1 MPAADV
7 SLLPAPGR
15 LVVLPGRF
23 TFDGRTTVT
32 PAPGAEAAVALL
44 RELLAPATGLPL
56 PTAAD
61 GQIAF
66 TLDPTLTALGRE
78 GYGLRVTPDVV
89 HLHAAD
95 PTGLLRGVQ
104 TLRQLL
110 PPAALADNPV
120 RGVAWTLPCVLIT
133 DAPRHAWRGAMLD
146 VARHFQP
153 ASYIRRFI
161 DLLALHKLNT
171 LHLHL
176 TDDQGWRM
184 PVAAYPKLTEIGAR
198 RAETAGD
205 GIPHGGSYTRA
216 DLRGLVAHAAARG
229 VTVVPEIDMP
239 GHVRAALAAYPE
251 LGNDPDRRL
260 DVWTQWGVSE
270 HVLGVHDRA
279 LDFCR
284 TVLDEVMDTFP
295 SPYLHVGGDE
305 CPTTEWAAHPDA
317 RRRAREEGLAGPER
331 LHGWF
336 MGQIGEFLVRRG
348 RRPLGWCE
356 DGVTLPRS
364 FTVLPW
370 RDAADGLAAAR
381 RGHQVVMAP
390 HRSTYFDYRESGRRG
405 EPPAQPGPPIG
416 LDTVHAFR
424 PAPADW
430 EPEAAAQ
437 VLGTQAQLWTEYLP
451 TPAHIEYR
459 AFPRLCALAENAWSA
474 PRPWP
479 DFTHRLWHHRVRL
492 HALGVTLH
500 PPHREPRLPALREET
515 HP

>member
-1 MPAADV
+1 MPAVDV
-7 SLLPAPGR
+7 PLLPAPSQLTVQPGKFVFDEHTR
-15 LVVLPGRF
+15 LK
-23 TFDGRTTVT
+23 
-32 PAPGAEAAVALL
+32 PAPGTEAAAALL
-44 RELLAPATGLPL
+44 REFLAPATGLPL

-61 GQIAF
+61 GQVALA
-66 TLDPTLTALGRE
+66 LDPALAALGQE
-78 GYGLRVTPDVV
+78 GYGLTVTPDAVL
-89 HLHAAD
+89 LHAAA

-110 PPAALADNPV
+110 PPAALAGSPA
-120 RGVAWTLPCVLIT
+120 RGVAWTLPCVRIT
-133 DAPRHAWRGAMLD
+133 DVPRYAWRGAMLD

-184 PVAAYPKLTEIGAR
+184 PVAACPKLTEIGAR
-198 RAETAGD
+198 RAQTRGD
-205 GIPHGGSYTRA
+205 GIPHGGSYTRSE
-216 DLRGLVAHAAARG
+216 LSGLVAHAASRG

-239 GHVRAALAAYPE
+239 GHVGAALAAYPE

-260 DVWTQWGVSE
+260 DVWTEWGVSE

-284 TVLDEVMDTFP
+284 TVLDEVMDAFP
-295 SPYLHVGGDE
+295 SPYIHVGGDE
-305 CPTTEWAAHPDA
+305 CPTAEWAAHPDA
-317 RRRAREEGLAGPER
+317 LRRVREEGLAGLEQ

-336 MGQIGEFLVRRG
+336 MGRVGEFLVRRG
-348 RRPLGWCE
+348 RTPLGWCE

-370 RDAADGLAAAR
+370 RDAADGLAAVR

-390 HRSTYFDYRESGRRG
+390 HRATYFDYAESEGPG
-405 EPPAQPGPPIG
+405 EPPAQPGPPID
-416 LDTVHAFR
+416 LAAVHAFR
-424 PAPADW
+424 PPADW
-430 EPEAAAQ
+430 EPQAAAQ
-437 VLGTQAQLWTEYLP
+437 VLGVQAQLWTEYLP

-459 AFPRLCALAENAWSA
+459 AFPRLCALAENAWSQ

-479 DFTHRLWHHRVRL
+479 DFAHRLRQHHVRL
-492 HALGVTLH
+492 HALGVPLD
-500 PPHREPRLPALREET
+500 PPQREPQLPALREEP
-515 HP
+515 HR